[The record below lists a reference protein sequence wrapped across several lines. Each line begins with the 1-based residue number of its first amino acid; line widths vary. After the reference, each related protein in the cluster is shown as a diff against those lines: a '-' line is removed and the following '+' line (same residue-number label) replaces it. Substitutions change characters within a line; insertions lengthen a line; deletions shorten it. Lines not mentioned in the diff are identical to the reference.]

1 MSARVKDPYQRVSQ
15 ALNRTLLHL
24 ILVGGA
30 VTMVMPFVWML
41 SSSLKTNLEVFHIP
55 PTFIPTVPQWHNYV
69 DIFKVVPYGRW
80 FLNSVIIAVTQ
91 TVLYLFVA
99 SLAGFTFA
107 RMRFP
112 GREAIFT
119 LYLATLMVPGQVTLI
134 PKFLLMKQLHL
145 INTYAAVILPGIFN
159 AYGVFLLRQFLM
171 TLPDSLE
178 EAAILDGAS
187 YFRIYWNIIL
197 PLAGPALATLGLFGF
212 MGAWNDFLWPLI
224 VINSDHMKPLSV
236 GLASFH
242 GLYETN
248 WPYLMA
254 ASTVALV
261 PIILIFTAAQKYFVQ
276 GIALTGLKEG

>member
-1 MSARVKDPYQRVSQ
+1 MPAATRDPYQRVSQ
-15 ALNRTLLHL
+15 AMSRTVIHL
-24 ILVGGA
+24 ILLGGA
-30 VTMVMPFVWML
+30 TTMVVPFVWML

-55 PTFIPTVPQWHNYV
+55 PTLIPTVPQWHNYV
-69 DIFKVVPYGRW
+69 EIFKVVPYGRW
-80 FLNSVIIAVTQ
+80 FLNSAFIAIVQ

-112 GREAIFT
+112 GRELIFT
-119 LYLATLMVPGQVTLI
+119 LYLATLMVPGEVTLI
-134 PKFLLMKQLHL
+134 PKFILMKELHL
-145 INTYAAVILPGIFN
+145 IDTFAAVILPGVFN
-159 AYGVFLLRQFLM
+159 AYGVFLLRQFFM
-171 TLPDSLE
+171 TLPESLE
-178 EAAILDGAS
+178 ESAILDGAS

-197 PLAGPALATLGLFGF
+197 PLAGPGLATLSLFSF

-224 VINSDHMKPLSV
+224 VINSENMKPLSV

-254 ASTVALV
+254 ASTVALI
-261 PIILIFTAAQKYFVQ
+261 PIIVVFATAQKYFVR

>member
-1 MSARVKDPYQRVSQ
+1 MLARTGDSYRRVSQ
-15 ALNRTLLHL
+15 AMSHMVLHL
-24 ILVGGA
+24 ILLGGA
-30 VTMVMPFVWML
+30 TTMLMPFVWML
-41 SSSLKTNLEVFHIP
+41 SSSLKKNLEVFRFP
-55 PTFIPTVPQWHNYV
+55 PTFIPAVPQWHNYV
-69 DIFKVVPYGRW
+69 EIFKVVPYGRW
-80 FLNSVIIAVTQ
+80 FLNSTFIAVTQ

-112 GREAIFT
+112 GREFIFT

-134 PKFLLMKQLHL
+134 PRFIMMKELHL
-145 INTYAAVILPGIFN
+145 IDTFAAVIIPGAFN
-159 AYGVFLLRQFLM
+159 AYGVFLLRQFFT

-187 YFRIYWNIIL
+187 YFRIYWSIIL
-197 PLAGPALATLGLFGF
+197 PLAGPGLATLGLFSF

-224 VINSDHMKPLSV
+224 VINSENMKPLSV

-254 ASTVALV
+254 ASTVALI
-261 PIILIFTAAQKYFVQ
+261 PIVLVFILAQKYFVR
-276 GIALTGLKEG
+276 GIALTGVKGG